1 MKPNLLFLMQCF
13 IWYQKTFLIVL
24 LHCCARMREEDY
36 VIFVCINYRYH
47 LMRMCVDFLFQ
58 SSIYAF
64 VVISFLIQMFWC
76 FLCGPCESVAP
87 NRHHGESWVSF
98 SFVGSV
104 GSWIT
109 IFTVPVLLKD
119 GTWGQGN
126 QCQQSIFLWLT
137 WSMVTKWQAA

>member
-1 MKPNLLFLMQCF
+1 M
-13 IWYQKTFLIVL
+13 YQKTFLIVL

-58 SSIYAF
+58 SSIYAC

-109 IFTVPVLLKD
+109 IFTVPFLLKAATGD
-119 GTWGQGN
+119 KVISVSKVFSCGYCMIPLRWM
-126 QCQQSIFLWLT
+126 T
-137 WSMVTKWQAA
+137 WSVVTKWQAA